1 MRETGVVNNTQG
13 NPESGAL
20 TAFQK
25 VIDANGELTGT
36 TGHLFVSGFNR
47 GGHVVT
53 TVTGVLC
60 TP

>member
-1 MRETGVVNNTQG
+1 MNLFRRKAVVAG
-13 NPESGAL
+13 
-20 TAFQK
+20 
-25 VIDANGELTGT
+25 I
-36 TGHLFVSGFNR
+36 